1 MKPLILITSIIVV
14 ITFGFF
20 VIVFNYQLKPVLA
33 DSAAEGLFVI
43 EKGNGFQQI
52 AENLQ
57 SVGAIRSAASFKLYV
72 LLRGWA
78 DKLKP
83 GSYKL
88 SPALRASAIAKIL
101 YNGPITEVSITI
113 PEGWTLGMINDKL
126 KNSGVLAEGE
136 SLLNFKIK
144 DFQNKINANYFA
156 MLGGAPQEANLEG
169 FLFPDTYRFYQNRS
183 ALEVVKKFLAN
194 FENKVFSQLN
204 NQIQKTQ
211 LGYYE
216 IITLA
221 SLVEAEIPHEADRL
235 LAAGVLWKRLNNSM
249 PLQIDATIIYIKCE
263 IKQLADCR
271 KLSKADFKIKSA
283 YNTYLNNGLPPGPID
298 NPGLSAIKAVLYP
311 KISDYWYYLSDLET
325 GQTIFSRTLEEHNAA
340 KAEYLK

>member
-1 MKPLILITSIIVV
+1 MKPLILITSII
-14 ITFGFF
+14 IIGTFGFF
-20 VIVFNYQLKPVLA
+20 AVVFNYQLRAVEP
-33 DSAAEGLFVI
+33 DSAIENIFVV

-88 SPALRASAIAKIL
+88 SSDLRASAVAKIL
-101 YNGPITEVSITI
+101 YNGPITEISITI
-113 PEGWTLGMINDKL
+113 PEGWTLAMINDKL
-126 KNSGVLAEGE
+126 KDSGVLAEGE

-144 DFQNKINANYFA
+144 DFQNQAGVDYSAIFE
-156 MLGGAPQEANLEG
+156 GAPQEANLEG

-194 FENKVFSQLN
+194 FDNKISSELH
-204 NQIQKTQ
+204 NQIQKTH
-211 LGYYE
+211 LGYYK

-221 SLVEAEIPHEADRL
+221 SLVEAEIPHEVDRS
-235 LAAGVLWKRLNNSM
+235 LAAGILWRRLNSSM

-271 KLSKADFKIKSA
+271 KLSKADLKIKSA
-283 YNTYLNNGLPPGPID
+283 YNTYLNNGLPFGPIG
-298 NPGLSAIKAVLYP
+298 NPGLSAIKAILYP
-311 KISDYWYYLSDLET
+311 KTSDYWYYLSNLET